1 MSQQKNINDLLDSLT
16 TMLVAIAKRDN
27 KEEVDKAVEI
37 MEIGW
42 KQMDEVL
49 GNSWFNQEL
58 AKQWR
63 KTHK

>member
-16 TMLVAIAKRDN
+16 NKLVSIAKRDN
-27 KEEVDKAVEI
+27 KEEVDKAIEI

-58 AKQWR
+58 AKVWR